1 MRPGAKSLLTLV
13 VLGCILVLAA
23 AWGWRAVTEPLPVQ
37 ADPPLCVDTTVPAG
51 ETVVREQVAVSVF
64 NASTRNGLANSTMN
78 LLTGRGFV
86 GADTGNAPEGTT
98 VPGVEI
104 WSNDPE
110 NPAAQLVAKQFK
122 RAKIVPGDP
131 LGRGVTVVVGDRF
144 KKLGK
149 DIDSV
154 TSAAAATICSPPGL

>member
-1 MRPGAKSLLTLV
+1 MRPPTKSLLTLTA
-13 VLGCILVLAA
+13 LSLILVLAA
-23 AWGWRAVTEPLPVQ
+23 AWGWSAATEPLPER

-64 NASTRNGLANSTMN
+64 NASKRNGLAGSTLS
-78 LLTGRGFV
+78 LLTARGFV

-98 VPGVEI
+98 VPGVQI

-122 RAKIVPGDP
+122 RASIVPGDS
-131 LGRGVTVVVGDRF
+131 LGRGVTVVVGDNF

-149 DIDSV
+149 DIDAV